1 MSNRKESKREQCER
15 RARARIDLARQAA
28 ASSRVLFSRSE
39 PVNGRYPA
47 CTSICLLVELLTV
60 RGMNADLGASQFQQK
75 SHALRQG
82 RSPTGGT
89 LIAPLGARMALRQL
103 EANYP

>member
-1 MSNRKESKREQCER
+1 V
-15 RARARIDLARQAA
+15 RAARSRAHRFGQA
-28 ASSRVLFSRSE
+28 SRSKQQSLILTKR
-39 PVNGRYPA
+39 PVNGCYPA

-103 EANYP
+103 EVNYP